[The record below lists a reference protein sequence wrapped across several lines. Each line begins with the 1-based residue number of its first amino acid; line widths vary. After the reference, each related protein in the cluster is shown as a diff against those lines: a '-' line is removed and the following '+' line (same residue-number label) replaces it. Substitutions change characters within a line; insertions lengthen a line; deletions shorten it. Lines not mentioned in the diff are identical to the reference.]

1 LLKNTRQV
9 YSHTPYSNYLDVCF
23 APNLWNELLAL
34 DHEVSSKF
42 EREFL
47 CAIAYYLFVNETEY
61 EEWVARI
68 ELFSRGVLTARNI
81 VDAVVDQQPLMNP
94 SVGSMGSY
102 GVVPVS

>member
-1 LLKNTRQV
+1 MIAQKH
-9 YSHTPYSNYLDVCF
+9 SSDVCF
-23 APNLWNELLAL
+23 APKLWNELLCL

-47 CAIAYYLFVNETEY
+47 CAIAYFLFVNEGEY

-68 ELFSRGVLTARNI
+68 ELFAKGVLKARAM
-81 VDAVVDQQPLMNP
+81 VDTVVDQQVL
-94 SVGSMGSY
+94 SGAGSLSSCGPGRVASPY

>member
-1 LLKNTRQV
+1 M
-9 YSHTPYSNYLDVCF
+9 
-23 APNLWNELLAL
+23 
-34 DHEVSSKF
+34 
-42 EREFL
+42 
-47 CAIAYYLFVNETEY
+47 NETEY